1 MWKTI
6 DTIYKGN
13 KTMIFKEA
21 YEKTIFVKKNNNLLP
36 IGITDNKEYHL
47 YRPWEEVKIFF
58 NLKKAVQFSL
68 DLKG

>member
-1 MWKTI
+1 
-6 DTIYKGN
+6 
-13 KTMIFKEA
+13 MIFKET

-36 IGITDNKEYHL
+36 IGITENKEYHL